1 MEPYSWLSI
10 VTAGLCTLF
19 WFLGNKKGKS
29 TIAPTPEEAPFAP
42 KFRTTRP
49 MPQRKE
55 QAVEQAATV
64 VELSAPIDE
73 QVVESAAPLPTTRE
87 LLFSVL
93 HNLNLEYKLD
103 QDEDIMFT
111 YQGEHF
117 EIWAQDESKFI
128 EIRYLWWFD
137 APLDDIDNLSIIHK
151 AVNECNIYGKDRIV
165 YSYQTDE
172 NTINLHTFSY
182 FLWIPQIPEIEK
194 YFTCMLEDAMKSQ
207 RLFFQTMEKIRREQY
222 ANTNN

>member
-1 MEPYSWLSI
+1 MEHYSWLSI
-10 VTAGLCTLF
+10 ATAGLCTLF
-19 WFLGNKKGKS
+19 WFLGNKKGKNN
-29 TIAPTPEEAPFAP
+29 IVPTPKEAPHEP
-42 KFRTTRP
+42 EFRTSRP
-49 MPQRKE
+49 KPQRKE
-55 QAVEQAATV
+55 QVVEQADTV
-64 VELSAPIDE
+64 VEQPAPVVE

-87 LLFSVL
+87 LLFTVL
-93 HNLNLEYKLD
+93 RNLKLEYKSD
-103 QDEDIMFT
+103 PDEDIMFT

-165 YSYQTDE
+165 YNYLTDE

-194 YFTCMLEDAMKSQ
+194 YFKCMLEDAMKSQ

-222 ANTNN
+222 ANANN